1 MYQKGK
7 NLMKKDNPLDLSE
20 FTVLMPEKKRSE
32 LTLNVRENGEI
43 HLNAALLR
51 QLPERKAEIRIS
63 NDFRRILLVPEGEQV
78 HSFAKSGKT
87 KNTQLALQLK
97 KLRISFPVVYKFCWD
112 EANHVFLGELQ
123 ISRAK

>member
-1 MYQKGK
+1 
-7 NLMKKDNPLDLSE
+7 MKKDNPLDLSE

-43 HLNAALLR
+43 HLNVALLR

-63 NDFRRILLVPEGEQV
+63 NDFRRILLVQEGEQV

>member
-1 MYQKGK
+1 
-7 NLMKKDNPLDLSE
+7 MKKDNPLDLSE
-20 FTVLMPEKKRSE
+20 FTILMPEEKRAE

-43 HLNAALLR
+43 HLNSAMLR
-51 QLPERKAEIRIS
+51 QLPERKAEIRMS
-63 NDFRRILLVPEGEQV
+63 NDLRRILLVPEGEQV

-97 KLRISFPVVYKFCWD
+97 KLRISFPVVYKLCWD
-112 EANHVFLGELQ
+112 EENHVFLGEMQ